1 LIGESDVAT
10 RLRLVVT
17 GSQGQVVRALTERGP
32 VMDVDVVALGRPG
45 LDLLQPAKI
54 FGALEAAKP
63 DVVVSA
69 AAYTAVDLAES
80 NAAEAQAVNGVGAG
94 EVARAA
100 ARLGAPVV
108 HLSTDY
114 VFNGALDRAYREDD
128 PTGPIGEYGRGK
140 LAGELAVAAANP
152 DHAILRTAWVYSPF
166 GKNFVRTMLNL
177 AATREEISV
186 VADQHGSPTSAHDI
200 ADGVIKAARNLKA
213 DAAPGMRGVFHMTAR
228 GEATWAEFAEA
239 IFAWS
244 RDAGGPFARVRPIP
258 TSAYPTPA
266 RRPANSRLDNA
277 KLAREH
283 GVSLPHWREA
293 LAVCMARLVPGEFRK
308 AS

>member
-1 LIGESDVAT
+1 MTA

-17 GSQGQVVRALTERGP
+17 GSQGQVVRALGERA
-32 VMDVDVVALGRPG
+32 VQHDVDVIALGRPQ

-54 FGALEAAKP
+54 FAALEAARP

-80 NAAEAQAVNGVGAG
+80 NAAEAHAVNAVGAG

-100 ARLGAPVV
+100 ASLGVPVV

-114 VFNGALDRAYREDD
+114 VFDGTLGRPYREDD
-128 PTGPIGEYGRGK
+128 PTGPVGEYGRGK
-140 LAGELAVAAANP
+140 LAGEQAVAAANP
-152 DHAILRTAWVYSPF
+152 AHAILRTAWVYSPF

-177 AATREEISV
+177 AATREEINV
-186 VADQHGSPTSAHDI
+186 VADQRGSPTSAHDI
-200 ADGVIKAARNLKA
+200 ADGVIEVARHLRSNT
-213 DAAPGMRGVFHMTAR
+213 APGGVFHMTAQ

-239 IFAWS
+239 IFALS
-244 RDAGGPFARVRPIP
+244 HMAGGPFARVKPIP

-283 GVSLPHWREA
+283 GVSLPHWRDA
-293 LAVCMARLVPGEFRK
+293 LAVCVARLVPGEFRK

>member
-1 LIGESDVAT
+1 MTT

-17 GSQGQVVRALTERGP
+17 GSQGQVVRALAECGP
-32 VMDVDVVALGRPG
+32 QLDVDVIALGRPQ
-45 LDLLQPAKI
+45 LDLLTPATI
-54 FGALEAAKP
+54 FGALETAKP

-80 NAAEAQAVNGVGAG
+80 NAAEAHSVNAAGAG

-100 ARLGAPVV
+100 ASLGVPVV

-114 VFNGALDRAYREDD
+114 VFDGALDRPYREDD
-128 PTGPIGEYGRGK
+128 PTGPVGAYGRSK
-140 LAGELAVAAANP
+140 LAGEQAVAAANP
-152 DHAILRTAWVYSPF
+152 DHVILRTAWVYSPF

-177 AATREEISV
+177 AATREEINV

-200 ADGVIKAARNLKA
+200 ADGVIRVARNLKSN
-213 DAAPGMRGVFHMTAR
+213 AAPNLRGVFHMTAQ

-239 IFAWS
+239 IFAAS
-244 RDAGGPFARVRPIP
+244 RAAGGPFSRVKPIP
-258 TSAYPTPA
+258 TTDYPTPA

-283 GVSLPHWREA
+283 GVSLPHWRDA
-293 LAVCMARLVPGEFRK
+293 LAICMARLVPGEFRK

>member
-1 LIGESDVAT
+1 MAT

-17 GSQGQVVRALTERGP
+17 GSQGQVVRALAERGP
-32 VMDVDVVALGRPG
+32 QMDVEVIALGRPQ
-45 LDLLQPAKI
+45 LDLLQPEKI
-54 FGALEAAKP
+54 RAALEATRP

-80 NAAEAQAVNGVGAG
+80 HAAEAHAVNAIGAG

-100 ARLGAPVV
+100 ARLGVPVV

-114 VFNGALDRAYREDD
+114 VFDGALDRPYGEDD
-128 PTGPIGEYGRGK
+128 PTGPIGEYGRSK
-140 LAGELAVAAANP
+140 LAGEQAVAAANA

-177 AATREEISV
+177 AATREEITV
-186 VADQHGSPTSAHDI
+186 VADQHGAPTSAHDI
-200 ADGVIKAARNLKA
+200 ANGVIGVARNLKGR
-213 DAAPGMRGVFHMTAR
+213 AAPALRGVFHMTAQ

-239 IFAWS
+239 IFALS
-244 RDAGGPFARVRPIP
+244 HEAGGPFARVTRIP

-283 GVSLPHWREA
+283 GVALPHWREA
-293 LAVCMARLVPGEFRK
+293 LVVCMARLVPGEFRK